1 MVQNRNK
8 VIELFIGN
16 LANSVMHSIIESAIN
31 NEEISERY
39 KKEIVTSLDVAK
51 RYREKINPVKSPLP
65 SNDVEYIKS
74 KITNKVK
81 AELQIRISKGYKNID
96 LSTIEKFVNESLKE
110 TKVI

>member
-31 NEEISERY
+31 NEELSERY
-39 KKEIVTSLDVAK
+39 KKEIATSLDAAK
-51 RYREKINPVKSPLP
+51 KYREKINPVESSLSSK
-65 SNDVEYIKS
+65 DIEYIKN

-81 AELQIRISKGYKNID
+81 AELQIRISKKYENID
-96 LSTIEKFVNESLKE
+96 LSSIEKFVDKSLKE
-110 TKVI
+110 TKVT